1 MSLHVH
7 SPPNVSST
15 MCMFLWV
22 YDTSCALFL
31 HMRVPSRSVFP
42 PYVCPLHVH
51 VSSMRMSPSVCV
63 PSICMS
69 PPCSCLFHG
78 YVPPV
83 CMSPPCA
90 VASVCMFLC
99 VVVPSYV
106 CYPCVYVPGCACCF
120 RVYVGPPCVDPLCVF
135 VPPRGC
141 SIV

>member
-1 MSLHVH
+1 MLVHRRVILTRASLFRSNNSAIPHL
-7 SPPNVSST
+7 SPPRS
-15 MCMFLWV
+15 V
-22 YDTSCALFL
+22 Y
-31 HMRVPSRSVFP
+31 VPSLSVFP

-83 CMSPPCA
+83 CMSPLCA

-120 RVYVGPPCVDPLCVF
+120 RVYIGPPCVDPLCVF
-135 VPPRGC
+135 VPPRVS